1 MNKENKDIDLEELAL
16 CFMLQSGSVELFSEQ
31 HFTEER
37 QYLYCLFEKVIEK
50 YNCLNDTFCKILSP
64 QIHDEI
70 LHHVRQNYPQVLT
83 VPLHIFDG
91 LFAQANDLL
100 NNFIRPDAARSLV
113 PILSSFDKK
122 RSYETAVANLYQ
134 RVVKNHEHTPLD
146 DVIELE
152 KFTTSTEYWAK
163 DFTERYD
170 NYKNEEPAQIISTGE
185 PWLDDKTS
193 ILKGNITVIAG
204 DTGSMKTTTALWL
217 IIKILQANPT
227 YTAVFF
233 EKEMPIADIMSKII
247 SFFTEVPT
255 GDIISNKIYGTDPM
269 DEILKGNHKYSD
281 IAVSILKRLKL
292 VDTNEFNTIEDM
304 LNFIESEKADIWCLD
319 FLTQMFGDA
328 ENASAFNYKVMTGMN
343 KIKRIVQRTGS
354 TGIILCQLKKG
365 TVEHRL
371 LKVPLLDDME
381 WSGTI
386 KQLANSVFMTFY
398 PNMYY
403 ANNLE
408 GDQRQYFYLINQ
420 KNRFGSKYNIPFI
433 AHAATNRL
441 KQPPD
446 GKAAE
451 WLNAH
456 ITKLSQY

>member
-1 MNKENKDIDLEELAL
+1 MNRDIDLEELAL
-16 CFMLQSGSVELFSEQ
+16 CFMLQTGSVELFSEQ

-37 QYLYCLFEKVIEK
+37 QYLFCLFEKVIEK
-50 YNCLNDTFCKILSP
+50 YGCLNDTFCKILSP

-83 VPLHIFDG
+83 VPLHIFDQ
-91 LFAQANDLL
+91 LFATANDVSQT
-100 NNFIRPDAARSLV
+100 IKPDAARSLV

-122 RSYETAVANLYQ
+122 RSYETAVIDLYN
-134 RVVKNHEHTPLD
+134 RVVKNHEYSPLD

-152 KFTTSTEYWAK
+152 KFTTSTEYSAK

-204 DTGSMKTTTALWL
+204 DTGSMKTTSALWL

-247 SFFTEVPT
+247 SFFTKVPT
-255 GDIISNKIYGTDPM
+255 GDIIANKEYGTVAM
-269 DEILKGNHKYSD
+269 DKILSGEHQYSD

-403 ANNLE
+403 ANNLQ

-433 AHAATNRL
+433 AYAATNTL
-441 KQPPD
+441 KQPED